1 MKYASFYWLAFILI
15 ALLTALTAV
24 SCDQDDSDEKDSGD
38 DDVTDDD
45 ASDDD
50 ATDDDSSDDDVSDDD
65 DDDSTPPPGCDTLI
79 DGWNEHYMVDGVS
92 RSFYLDLPDGVEES
106 WPWPIVFNWHGF
118 GDTAANMRNLIKHLV
133 NNETFPFIG
142 ISVEDSN
149 MLFDWDIL
157 DAEYPQNREVLLFDS
172 LIGELDKCFGVN
184 YEHIHTTGF
193 SFGGV
198 ISDMLG
204 VVRGDVIASI
214 ATCSGGYA
222 CNPANGF
229 PTHIASWPPL
239 TTENKYTEL
248 RLHGGI
254 LDNMFL
260 PFGTYGDNDRVYL
273 RENGHDV
280 VGCKHDD
287 LHNRGFLHMDS
298 ANFIQFFE
306 DHPLGTEVS
315 PYNTQGL
322 PEDFPDICVFEA
334 KY

>member
-1 MKYASFYWLAFILI
+1 MKKASFIWLAMVLIILT
-15 ALLTALTAV
+15 LTFV
-24 SCDQDDSDEKDSGD
+24 ISSCDQESDDSENKSDDEDASDDDTSDDDTTDDDSGD
-38 DDVTDDD
+38 DDV
-45 ASDDD
+45 S
-50 ATDDDSSDDDVSDDD
+50 DD

-79 DGWNEHYMVDGVS
+79 QGWNDHFMVDGIN
-92 RSFYLDLPDGVEES
+92 RGFYLDLPDDVEES
-106 WPWPIVFNWHGF
+106 WPWPIVFNWHGY
-118 GDTAANMRNLIKHLV
+118 GDTAANMRTLIQHLV

-142 ISVEDSN
+142 ITVEDSN

-157 DAEYPQNREVLLFDS
+157 DATDPKNREVLFFDAM
-172 LIGELDKCFGVN
+172 IEELDKCFGVDYN
-184 YEHIHTTGF
+184 HIHTTGF

-198 ISDMLG
+198 ISNMLG
-204 VVRGDVIASI
+204 VVRGDMIASI

-222 CNPANGF
+222 CNTANGF

-239 TTENKYTEL
+239 TTGNKYAEL

-254 LDNMFL
+254 LDNMVL

-298 ANFIQFFE
+298 ANFIKFFE

-315 PYNTQGL
+315 PYNSEGL
-322 PEDFPDICVFEA
+322 PEEFPDICVFEP